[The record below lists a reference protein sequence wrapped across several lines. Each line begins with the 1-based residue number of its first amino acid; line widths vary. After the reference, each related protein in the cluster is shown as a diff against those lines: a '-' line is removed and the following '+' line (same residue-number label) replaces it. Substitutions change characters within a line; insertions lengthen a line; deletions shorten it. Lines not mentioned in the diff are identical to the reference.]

1 MKVDLTKY
9 VEQHS
14 FTFDE
19 VFDVDADNQ
28 EVCIPSEVD
37 KYTCAKSCHI
47 AISTHSPTSC
57 KVHIWRRQSNV
68 FCIVSVKYHMSS
80 VHSNLLILCM

>member
-19 VFDVDADNQ
+19 VFDLDADNH
-28 EVCIPSEVD
+28 EVSQMD
-37 KYTCAKSCHI
+37 
-47 AISTHSPTSC
+47 SPRGR
-57 KVHIWRRQSNV
+57 V
-68 FCIVSVKYHMSS
+68 
-80 VHSNLLILCM
+80 

>member
-1 MKVDLTKY
+1 MELATGQGGWRMLKSCFVFLFRVKVDLTKY

-28 EVCIPSEVD
+28 EV
-37 KYTCAKSCHI
+37 
-47 AISTHSPTSC
+47 
-57 KVHIWRRQSNV
+57 
-68 FCIVSVKYHMSS
+68 
-80 VHSNLLILCM
+80 